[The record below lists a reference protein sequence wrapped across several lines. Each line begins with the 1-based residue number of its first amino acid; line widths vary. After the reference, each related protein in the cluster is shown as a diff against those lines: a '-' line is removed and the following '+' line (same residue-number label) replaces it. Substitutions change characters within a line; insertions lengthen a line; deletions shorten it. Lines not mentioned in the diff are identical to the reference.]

1 MNWQTSHKNRDAGR
15 AVILTESEVQD
26 AARLLAKLTGA
37 EVACTPVNLARKAFQ
52 ERRRRIAIFGNEM
65 FGETGWDILLL
76 LYTDVERPRHKVG
89 MLANFTGA
97 APTTVAR
104 WLDYLEVREWVK
116 RSSHPTDL
124 RVVLVELTD
133 RGRSRLDS
141 YFSNTLHEVR

>member
-1 MNWQTSHKNRDAGR
+1 VNWQTSHKNRDGR
-15 AVILTESEVQD
+15 RTFILTESEVQD

-37 EVACTPVNLARKAFQ
+37 QIESTPVDLARKVFR

-65 FGETGWDILLL
+65 FGEAGWDILLL
-76 LYTDVERPRHKVG
+76 LYTDVETPRHKVG

-104 WLDYLEVREWVK
+104 WLDYLEERAWVK
-116 RSSHPTDL
+116 RWPHPTDL
-124 RVVLVELTD
+124 RIILVELTD